1 MCARYSTVKNVV
13 CNLRILCILPS
24 QLSLFALHTEWECC
38 RSQNPQHALNSALIF
53 FFFFTSH
60 VDGVSK
66 TLSTCIVSKVVESA
80 QKIVQQIPEL
90 FEHYGAD
97 LLLWCQKCI
106 IKCAKKWRVLAQTHL
121 LCVNLQRLDSKRV
134 QSASTKC
141 QSRNI

>member
-1 MCARYSTVKNVV
+1 MYFAFAAFA
-13 CNLRILCILPS
+13 LCIAYGMGMLQIS
-24 QLSLFALHTEWECC
+24 KS
-38 RSQNPQHALNSALIF
+38 SACPKFCTHF

-106 IKCAKKWRVLAQTHL
+106 IKCAKKWHVLAQTHL